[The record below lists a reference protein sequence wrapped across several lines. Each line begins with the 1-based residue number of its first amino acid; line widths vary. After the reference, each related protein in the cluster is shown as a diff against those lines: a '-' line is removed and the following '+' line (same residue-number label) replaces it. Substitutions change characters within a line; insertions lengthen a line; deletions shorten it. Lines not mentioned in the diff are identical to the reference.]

1 MASQSSNEAATM
13 LTDVEIARQY
23 QSRPIHEIADALGV
37 HKDDLLPYGRDIA
50 KVDRHSVQR
59 PRQHDKQ
66 RLILVTA
73 ITPTPAGEGKTTTTI
88 GLGQAFTQLG
98 QSVCLALREPSLGP
112 CMGVKGGA
120 CGGGHSQVMP
130 MDRINLHF
138 TGDFHA
144 ITSANNLLA
153 AMIDN
158 HLHFGNELNIDPR
171 RVTWRRVMDMNDRT
185 LRHMV
190 TGLGGPGSG
199 IPKEAGFDITAASE
213 IMAILCLSTGERDLR
228 ERLERTVIGFTYDSM
243 PIYARQ
249 IGGVGAMVALLRDA
263 LNPNLVQS
271 FEGTPAFI
279 HGGPFANIAHGC
291 NSVTATRLA
300 MHYAEWAITEAGF
313 GADLGAEKFM
323 DIKCRTAG
331 LNPNGIVL
339 VATIRALKMHGGVAK
354 GQLHKTDVAAVQ
366 EGLSNL
372 DKHVENVRF
381 FEKPCVVALNKFAT
395 DSDEEIEVVRRH
407 CQKLGVE
414 FAVSDHHGQGG
425 KGAIDLAKAVI
436 KVADQESPPYKPV
449 YQLEQSIEEKV
460 EAVTKTIYGAEHVTF
475 TAAAKRQ
482 IARAV
487 ELGYSDL
494 PVCIAKVPGSLSDD
508 ARRYGRP
515 RGFEI
520 TVRGIQID
528 AGAGFVVILTG
539 NIFRMPGLPRRPL
552 AMDIDLTEDGEIVGI
567 E

>member
-1 MASQSSNEAATM
+1 MP
-13 LTDVEIARQY
+13 TDVEIARQY
-23 QSRPIHEIADALGV
+23 QSRPIQEIASALGV
-37 HKDDLLPYGRDIA
+37 HNDDLLPYGRDIA
-50 KVDRHSVQR
+50 KVDRHAVQR
-59 PRQHDKQ
+59 PRKHDKQ

-98 QSVCLALREPSLGP
+98 ESVCMALREPSLGP

-213 IMAILCLSTGERDLR
+213 IMAILCLATGEHDLR

-291 NSVTATRLA
+291 NSVTATKLA
-300 MHYAEWAITEAGF
+300 MHYAEWTITEAGF

-323 DIKCRTAG
+323 DIKCRVAG

-354 GQLHKTDVAAVQ
+354 TQLQKEDVAAVK

-381 FEKPCVVALNKFAT
+381 FGKPCVVALNKFAT
-395 DSDEEIEVVRRH
+395 DSDEEIEVVRQH
-407 CQKLGVE
+407 CAELGVE

-436 KVADQESPPYKPV
+436 KAADQDSPPYKPV
-449 YQLEQSIEEKV
+449 YELDQTIEEKV
-460 EAVTKTIYGAEHVTF
+460 EAVTKTIYGAEHVNF
-475 TAAAKRQ
+475 TALAKRQ

-487 ELGYSDL
+487 ELGYSEL
-494 PVCIAKVPGSLSDD
+494 PICIAKVPGSLSDD
-508 ARRYGRP
+508 AKRYGRP

-552 AMDIDLTEDGEIVGI
+552 AMDIDMTEDGEIVGI

>member
-1 MASQSSNEAATM
+1 MACRSSNTPPTM
-13 LTDVEIARQY
+13 PTDVEIARQY
-23 QSRPIHEIADALGV
+23 QSRPIQEIASALGV
-37 HKDDLLPYGRDIA
+37 HNDDLLPYGRDIA
-50 KVDRHSVQR
+50 KVDRHAVQR

-98 QSVCLALREPSLGP
+98 ESVCMALREPSLGP

-190 TGLGGPGSG
+190 TGLGGTGSG

-213 IMAILCLSTGERDLR
+213 IMAILCLATGEHDLR

-300 MHYAEWAITEAGF
+300 MHYAEWTITEAGF

-323 DIKCRTAG
+323 DIKCRVAG

-354 GQLHKTDVAAVQ
+354 TQLQKEDVAAVK

-381 FEKPCVVALNKFAT
+381 FGKPCVVALNKFAT
-395 DSDEEIEVVRRH
+395 DSDEEIEVVRQH
-407 CQKLGVE
+407 CAELGVE

-425 KGAIDLAKAVI
+425 KGAIDLAQAVI
-436 KVADQESPPYKPV
+436 KVADQDSSPYKPV
-449 YQLEQSIEEKV
+449 YQLEQTIEEKV
-460 EAVTKTIYGAEHVTF
+460 EAVTKTIYGAEHVNF

-552 AMDIDLTEDGEIVGI
+552 AMDIDMTENGEIVGI

>member
-1 MASQSSNEAATM
+1 MP
-13 LTDVEIARQY
+13 TDVEIARQY
-23 QSRPIHEIADALGV
+23 QARPIKEIADALGV
-37 HKDDLLPYGRDIA
+37 HEDDFLPYGREIA
-50 KVDRHSVQR
+50 KVDRHAVNR
-59 PRQHDKQ
+59 PRKHDKQ

-98 QSVCLALREPSLGP
+98 ESVCMALREPSLGP

-213 IMAILCLSTGERDLR
+213 IMAILCLATGEHDLR

-291 NSVTATRLA
+291 NSITATKMA

-323 DIKCRTAG
+323 DIKCRVAG

-354 GQLHKTDVAAVQ
+354 GQLMREDVEAVKA
-366 EGLSNL
+366 GLANL

-395 DSDEEIEVVRRH
+395 DSDEEIEIVRQH
-407 CQKLGVE
+407 CEELGVE

-436 KVADQESPPYKPV
+436 KVADKESPPYKPV
-449 YQLEQSIEEKV
+449 YELSQSIEEKV
-460 EAVTKTIYGAEHVTF
+460 EAVTRTIYGAEHVTF
-475 TAAAKRQ
+475 TAVAKRQ

-520 TVRGIQID
+520 TVRSIQID

-552 AMDIDLTEDGEIVGI
+552 AMDIDLAENGEIVGI